1 MKKYDVVGLMS
12 GTSLDGLDIA
22 FVRFSHDED
31 WRFEVIECQSIVY
44 EKELFTQLSQ
54 ANEMS
59 ALDLKKLDI
68 HYGKWIGQH
77 LKDFV
82 DSNQITPALIVS
94 HGHTV
99 FHQPEIG
106 LTHQI
111 GDGYQIMLK
120 SGIKTICDLRSLDV
134 ALGGQGAP
142 LVPIG
147 DKLLFG
153 EYDFCLNLGGFSN
166 ISFDNNKKRIAYDV
180 CPVNTVLNKL
190 ASTFGLE
197 YDHGGEIAKS
207 GSTNTDL
214 LKRLNSLDYYF
225 QKQPKSLGIEWVQE
239 HVFPILDVDST
250 EIQLN
255 TYCNHIAQQIS
266 LAIEKSDVPSKKSH
280 LPKMLITGGGAKN
293 TFLVDLIKE
302 HSKGKADIIIQ
313 QIHIID
319 FKEEIIFA
327 FLGLL
332 RSLGQTNTLKS
343 VTGAKT
349 DSSGGL
355 IYDPLGYRSK

>member
-22 FVRFSHDED
+22 FVRFFYDET
-31 WRFEVIECQSIVY
+31 WSFEVIECQSIDY
-44 EKELFTQLSQ
+44 EKELFNRLRQ
-54 ANEMS
+54 ANELS

-68 HYGKWIGQH
+68 HYGKWIGRQV
-77 LKDFV
+77 KYFIDSKQFV
-82 DSNQITPALIVS
+82 PELIVS

-99 FHQPEIG
+99 FHQPEIS

-111 GDGYQIMLK
+111 GDGYQIMFT

-134 ALGGQGAP
+134 VLGGQGAP

-166 ISFDNNKKRIAYDV
+166 ISFDQAGKRIAYDI

-190 ASTFGLE
+190 AATFNLE

-207 GSTNTDL
+207 GNTNFDL
-214 LKRLNSLDYYF
+214 LEKLNSLDYYF
-225 QKQPKSLGIEWVQE
+225 QKSPKSLGIEWV
-239 HVFPILDVDST
+239 HKHIFPILDVDST
-250 EIQLN
+250 ENQLN
-255 TYCNHIAQQIS
+255 TFNHHIAQQIS
-266 LAIEKSDVPSKKSH
+266 LAIENSNIDSSKSPI
-280 LPKMLITGGGAKN
+280 PKMLITGGGTKN
-293 TFLVDLIKE
+293 KFLINLIKAQT
-302 HSKGKADIIIQ
+302 KGKTEIIIPDNQ
-313 QIHIID
+313 IID
-319 FKEEIIFA
+319 FKEAIIFA

-332 RSLGQTNTLKS
+332 RSLGQTNSLKS
-343 VTGAKT
+343 VSGAKAN
-349 DSSGGL
+349 SSGGL
-355 IYDPLGYRSK
+355 IFDQLKYQ